1 MDDVREESAGGETV
15 KRFPTV
21 GIGTSAGGVQALQRF
36 FENLPDDVDAAFVV
50 IVHLDPGHQSEL
62 PNILATRTRMPVAQ
76 VVGRVALQ
84 PRHVYVIPPN
94 RQLLATD
101 HHLALAEFDEPRWQ
115 RAPIDIF
122 FRSLA
127 GQHGNDFAVILSG
140 AGSDGS
146 VGIKAVKEAG
156 GIILVQDPD
165 EAEYGS
171 MPRNAIATGMADFV
185 LSVREIAER
194 LPGLVRDRRNP
205 NAGALS
211 ETDGEAMQRI
221 LSYLRVRSG
230 HDFAN
235 YKKSTVSRRIARRMQ
250 VQRAETLADYL
261 VVLRENPGEAPA
273 LFADL
278 LISVTTFFRDPT
290 AFEKLAA
297 LVIPRLFEEKA
308 VPAPIRVWVAGCAT
322 GEEAYSIAMLLLEE
336 AGRQEI
342 RCEIQVFAS
351 DLDDVAL
358 SLAREG
364 RYPAAIEADVTE
376 ERLRRFFTREG
387 DQYQVRRELRDVV
400 LFAKHSLLKDPP
412 FSRVDLVSCRNVL
425 IYLDREVQHEVC
437 ATFHFALR
445 LSGYLFL
452 GSSESADGP
461 VGAFRP
467 IDRES
472 QIYQRASIPAE
483 VRVAPRSGAVTFGLR
498 APAAANVGPV
508 SPAGRGRGSS
518 RSVGTLGASEH
529 HCRRVLPG
537 GASVRARRSIPATVR
552 WDADKRRH

>member
-1 MDDVREESAGGETV
+1 
-15 KRFPTV
+15 
-21 GIGTSAGGVQALQRF
+21 
-36 FENLPDDVDAAFVV
+36 
-50 IVHLDPGHQSEL
+50 
-62 PNILATRTRMPVAQ
+62 MPVAQ

-94 RQLLATD
+94 RQLAGDRPPSCDSPNLTS
-101 HHLALAEFDEPRWQ
+101 
-115 RAPIDIF
+115 RAGSAR
-122 FRSLA
+122 RSTSFSVRSPA
-127 GQHGNDFAVILSG
+127 QHGDDFAIILSG

-171 MPRNAIATGMADFV
+171 MPRNAVATGLADFV
-185 LSVREIAER
+185 SA
-194 LPGLVRDRRNP
+194 GTRDRGTASGAGPRPAKSAVEAPRPRQMGKRCSAFFPICGSAQVTTSRATRNRRS
-205 NAGALS
+205 AGA
-211 ETDGEAMQRI
+211 
-221 LSYLRVRSG
+221 
-230 HDFAN
+230 
-235 YKKSTVSRRIARRMQ
+235 SRAGCRCSAPRRWPIISW
-250 VQRAETLADYL
+250 Y
-261 VVLRENPGEAPA
+261 LRENPGEAPA

-278 LISVTTFFRDPT
+278 LISVTTFFRDPN

-297 LVIPRLFEEKA
+297 LVIPRLFEEKGA
-308 VPAPIRVWVAGCAT
+308 PAPIRVWVAGCAT
-322 GEEAYSIAMLLLEE
+322 GEEAYSIAILLLEE
-336 AGRQEI
+336 ASRQEI

-351 DLDDVAL
+351 DLDDGAL

-364 RYPAAIEADVTE
+364 RYPAAIEADMTE
-376 ERLRRFFTREG
+376 ERLRKLLHPG
-387 DQYQVRRELRDVV
+387 RRPISCHARIAGHVV

-425 IYLDREVQHEVC
+425 IYLDREVQQHVC
-437 ATFHFALR
+437 ATFHFALH

-472 QIYQRASIPAE
+472 RIYQRASIPAE
-483 VRVAPRSGAVTFGLR
+483 VRVTPRSGAVTFGLEP
-498 APAAANVGPV
+498 PAAANVGPV

-537 GASVRARRSIPATVR
+537 GASVRARRAIPATVR
-552 WDADKRRH
+552 LGR